1 MIRARPAVEALHRYV
16 APLEG
21 RRGLLRLDF
30 NENTVGPSPK
40 VVAAIRALPPEA
52 YATYPEYAGLVEA
65 YAAHAGV
72 GADNVAVFNGAD
84 AAIRSVFDAFGL
96 PGSALLTTAPTFGY
110 YAPCAQI
117 AGMTVDAVPYER
129 DLSFPWAAFDA
140 RLRQGPRLCIIC
152 NPNNPT
158 STLIA
163 PGRILELARAH
174 PDTLFVVDEIYV
186 AFTGQSV
193 VPEATGLD
201 NVLVLRSLSKSMGM
215 AGLRLGFVCGAP
227 GLVERAFR
235 VTGPYDINAFAVVA
249 GKAALSD
256 VEHVQTYVAEVA
268 AAKAF
273 THAELDRLG
282 LRYFSQ
288 GGNYL
293 LVWPGLEV
301 AQVEAELRGRGI
313 LVRSMAGKP
322 VIDGSFRLSVGTREQ
337 MQQFFAALE
346 DILRTA
352 AAAGSAAARRSA
364 SASR

>member
-1 MIRARPAVEALHRYV
+1 MIRARPAVEVLHRYV

-30 NENTVGPSPK
+30 NENTLGPSPK

-65 YAAHAGV
+65 YAEHAGV
-72 GADNVAVFNGAD
+72 PADSVAVFNGAD
-84 AAIRSVFDAFGL
+84 AAIRSVFDAFGS
-96 PGSALLTTAPTFGY
+96 PGSVLLTTAPTFGY

-117 AGMTVDAVPYER
+117 AGMTVDAVPYAS
-129 DLSFPWAAFDA
+129 DLSFPWAAFEA
-140 RLRQGPRLCIIC
+140 RLQQKPRLCIIC

-158 STLIA
+158 STLIEPA
-163 PGRILELARAH
+163 KILELARAF

-186 AFTGQSV
+186 SFTGLSV
-193 VPEATGLD
+193 VPEATRLD
-201 NVLVLRSLSKSMGM
+201 NVLALRSLSKSMGM

-227 GLVERAFR
+227 GLVERTFR
-235 VTGPYDINAFAVVA
+235 VTGPYDINAFAVIA
-249 GKAALSD
+249 GKAALGD
-256 VEHVQTYVAEVA
+256 VEYMQGYVAEVA

-273 THAELDRLG
+273 THAELERMG

-293 LVWPGLEV
+293 LVWPGRDVVEV
-301 AQVEAELRGRGI
+301 ESELRARGI

-346 DILRTA
+346 DIVRPETPRR
-352 AAAGSAAARRSA
+352 SAAAR
-364 SASR
+364 